1 MIYFTTK
8 LDRFSN
14 KSISFE
20 INEKTNELEIDS
32 EEYTTN
38 GLSGDRHIFNL
49 SKDEAKKIVE
59 YLSVWVSADGAY
71 EHIQYSIPIYED
83 GIKTK
88 WTVDGIVG
96 DEKYYQLL
104 EFGNGKDLP
113 DMINTTIKQ

>member
-1 MIYFTTK
+1 MKMIDFTKK

-38 GLSGDRHIFNL
+38 GFSVDWVTFNL

-59 YLSVWVSADGAY
+59 YLSAWVSA
-71 EHIQYSIPIYED
+71 
-83 GIKTK
+83 
-88 WTVDGIVG
+88 
-96 DEKYYQLL
+96 
-104 EFGNGKDLP
+104 
-113 DMINTTIKQ
+113 